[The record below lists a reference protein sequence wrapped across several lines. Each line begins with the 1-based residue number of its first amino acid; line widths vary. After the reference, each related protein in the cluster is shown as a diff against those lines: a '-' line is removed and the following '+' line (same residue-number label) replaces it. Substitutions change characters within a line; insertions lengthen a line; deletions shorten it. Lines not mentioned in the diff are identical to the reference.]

1 MILRILKTNQ
11 AYHFILIPVMIAG
24 LWFRSYLNPDF
35 FPFFEGE
42 NDMFLYKALT
52 QWVAKSA
59 LASNLLSMVFVIIL
73 SFFIL
78 KLNTEYAFIRVRT
91 FLPSNIFVLIIGGLI
106 ALHTL
111 HPVYFALLFLLL
123 CVDRIFQSYEM
134 EKFHASAFE
143 AGFFIGLGSLFYLNL
158 IFFFPITW
166 IGFLL
171 INKRTQWRNFV
182 LPVLGFMVPWLFTWS
197 YYFLSDQ
204 ITVFVDT
211 IIMNFDTDNQ
221 FFSGN
226 RALQIYLAYLMFISL
241 LGSLFLLNQYDEK
254 KISTRKNFQVF
265 FLIFF
270 TAFILLLFVPAVS
283 QEIVIIMSLPLT
295 YLISNY
301 LIFMKRKVWGNL
313 FIYLFIALI
322 IYMQFVS

>member
-11 AYHFILIPVMIAG
+11 AYHFILIPLMIAG
-24 LWFRSYLNPDF
+24 LWFRSYIYPDF

-42 NDMFLYKALT
+42 NDMFLYQLVNRWFG
-52 QWVAKSA
+52 QSA
-59 LASNLLSMVFVIIL
+59 LAGNLLSMVFVIVL
-73 SFFIL
+73 AFLIL

-91 FLPSNIFVLIIGGLI
+91 FLPSNIFVLILGGLLT
-106 ALHTL
+106 LHTL

-123 CVDRIFQSYEM
+123 CVDRIFQSYEL

-143 AGFFIGLGSLFYLNL
+143 AGFFIGLGSLFYFPL
-158 IFFFPITW
+158 IFFFPIIW

-171 INKRTQWRNFV
+171 INKRLQWRNFV
-182 LPVLGFMVPWLFTWS
+182 LPLLGLFVPWLFTWS
-197 YYFLSDQ
+197 YYYLTNQ
-204 ITVFVDT
+204 LPVFVDT
-211 IIMNFDTDNQ
+211 IILNVETDNR
-221 FFSGN
+221 FFGGN
-226 RALQIYLAYLMFISL
+226 RPLQMYLAYLVLVSL

-254 KISTRKNFQVF
+254 KISTRKNFQIF
-265 FLIFF
+265 FLILL
-270 TAFILLLFVPAVS
+270 TAVILLIFIPAVS
-283 QEIVIIMSLPLT
+283 QEIVIIMALPLT

-322 IYMQFVS
+322 IFMQLVH

>member
-11 AYHFILIPVMIAG
+11 AYHFILIPLMIAG
-24 LWFRSYLNPDF
+24 LWFRSYIHPDF

-42 NDMFLYKALT
+42 NDMFLYQLVNRWLAH
-52 QWVAKSA
+52 SA
-59 LASNLLSMVFVIIL
+59 LASNLLSMAFVIIL
-73 SFFIL
+73 AFLIL

-91 FLPSNIFVLIIGGLI
+91 FLPSNVFVLILGGLLT
-106 ALHTL
+106 LHTL

-123 CVDRIFQSYEM
+123 CVDRIFQSYEL
-134 EKFHASAFE
+134 EKFHGNAFE
-143 AGFFIGLGSLFYLNL
+143 AGFFIGLGSLFYFSL
-158 IFFFPITW
+158 IFFFPVIW

-171 INKRTQWRNFV
+171 INKKTQWRNFV
-182 LPVLGFMVPWLFTWS
+182 LPMLGLFVPWLFAWS
-197 YYFLSDQ
+197 YYFLTDQ
-204 ITVFVDT
+204 IPVFVDT
-211 IIMNFDTDNQ
+211 IIINFDTDNH

-226 RALQIYLAYLMFISL
+226 RPLQIYLAYLVLISL
-241 LGSLFLLNQYDEK
+241 LGSFFLLNQYDEK

-265 FLIFF
+265 FLIML
-270 TAFILLLFVPAVS
+270 TAVILLLFVPAVS
-283 QEIVIIMSLPLT
+283 QEIVIIMALPLT

-322 IYMQFVS
+322 IYMQLVH